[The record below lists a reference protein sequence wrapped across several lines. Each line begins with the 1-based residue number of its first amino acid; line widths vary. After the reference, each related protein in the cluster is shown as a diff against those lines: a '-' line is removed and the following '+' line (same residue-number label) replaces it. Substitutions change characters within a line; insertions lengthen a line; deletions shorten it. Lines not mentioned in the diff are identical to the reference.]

1 MKISNPLGAGVIYLR
16 LVGDVQVAISPR
28 AHGTSPGALLG
39 KRGDANT
46 WLVIIV
52 LK

>member
-1 MKISNPLGAGVIYLR
+1 MRCIIVRKAEAE
-16 LVGDVQVAISPR
+16 GDEQVAISPR
-28 AHGTSPGALLG
+28 ARGTSPGALLG
-39 KRGDANT
+39 KIGDANT